1 MVRKEFMV
9 RLRFQREGKLS
20 QPHYRLVAAERSSR
34 RDGRP
39 IEILGSYN
47 PRLEKDK
54 LVLNEERVKYWHQ
67 QGAQV
72 SDTVRT
78 LLVASGAWT
87 RIQSK
92 A

>member
-1 MVRKEFMV
+1 MV
-9 RLRFQREGKLS
+9 RLRFQREGKPG
-20 QPHYRLVAAERSSR
+20 QPHYRLVAADRRSR

-47 PRLEKDK
+47 PRLVKDK
-54 LVLNEERVKYWHQ
+54 LILNEERVAYWHK
-67 QGAQV
+67 QGAQA

-78 LLVASGAWT
+78 LLMKSGAWS
-87 RIQSK
+87 RISAK